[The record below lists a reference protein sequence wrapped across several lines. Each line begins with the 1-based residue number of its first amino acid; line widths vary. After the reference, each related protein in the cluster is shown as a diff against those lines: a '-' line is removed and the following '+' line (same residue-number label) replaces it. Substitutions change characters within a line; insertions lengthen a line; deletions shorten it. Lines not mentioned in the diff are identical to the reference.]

1 MYLLA
6 PGNYFLGTSQD
17 FSSGHAMLILFS
29 LGTLHE
35 RPLAGSRRTLLRVL
49 AYSPMSAGG
58 SRAQGTLPDWAD
70 GSSSVDGFRG
80 NQVLE
85 YC

>member
-1 MYLLA
+1 M
-6 PGNYFLGTSQD
+6 
-17 FSSGHAMLILFS
+17 
-29 LGTLHE
+29 
-35 RPLAGSRRTLLRVL
+35 AGSRRTLLRAH

-58 SRAQGTLPDWAD
+58 SGAQGTLPDWAD
-70 GSSSVDGFRG
+70 GSSSVDSFRG